1 MTSSTITAQPSV
13 AREAVAVPWGT
24 VVPLAVALAFVD
36 GFWTLSLRGA
46 VGAIERM
53 QEPAASWFRES
64 TLLVPAYVVAVLGA
78 LTWGLRRYGP
88 VLRSRRQV
96 AATGLLV
103 VAATTLLG
111 IVVLV
116 VNAAYDYGLQ
126 ARQLAAMA
134 VHTACASGDCVALG
148 ERASLLLQVRAVAW
162 GSAILLVS
170 HLLVV
175 AGAAAVRGGRLSVA
189 VAREHR
195 ASPVGASSGSRVGDL
210 RLLLVAGLVGSAALH
225 AAVVPE
231 HLAEWRAAGL
241 FFVVLTVAQLGVAGL
256 LLARLRPLLLLTAAL
271 VSAVPLGLW
280 LYSRSVG
287 LPFGPEPGVPE
298 AVGLV
303 DVAATVLGVL
313 TLVLAVELLRSR
325 QWLRTKPAGAPHV
338 QWLGLLAVLAVT
350 AIGFA
355 GLGVPT
361 GHDGES
367 PDEPSVSA
375 AALR

>member
-1 MTSSTITAQPSV
+1 
-13 AREAVAVPWGT
+13 
-24 VVPLAVALAFVD
+24 
-36 GFWTLSLRGA
+36 
-46 VGAIERM
+46 
-53 QEPAASWFRES
+53 
-64 TLLVPAYVVAVLGA
+64 
-78 LTWGLRRYGP
+78 
-88 VLRSRRQV
+88 
-96 AATGLLV
+96 
-103 VAATTLLG
+103 
-111 IVVLV
+111 
-116 VNAAYDYGLQ
+116 
-126 ARQLAAMA
+126 
-134 VHTACASGDCVALG
+134 
-148 ERASLLLQVRAVAW
+148 
-162 GSAILLVS
+162 
-170 HLLVV
+170 
-175 AGAAAVRGGRLSVA
+175 
-189 VAREHR
+189 
-195 ASPVGASSGSRVGDL
+195 VGDL

-325 QWLRTKPAGAPHV
+325 QWLRTKPAGTPHV